1 MNNLTASNQQ
11 MAWMYL
17 GRGAWGGGSLV
28 AMLPSYISSSQS
40 AYSSHLGLAGLAGKS
55 HQTSFITSDTD
66 NATENMSLK
75 NKVRIF
81 TVDVFY
87 LIQLLNIYS
96 SHTSQ
101 SGKDADEKDW
111 GEKNY
116 RAEAPTAVF
125 WFRYLSQI

>member
-75 NKVRIF
+75 NKVRVF
-81 TVDVFY
+81 TVDGCV
-87 LIQLLNIYS
+87 LS
-96 SHTSQ
+96 
-101 SGKDADEKDW
+101 D
-111 GEKNY
+111 
-116 RAEAPTAVF
+116 PTTQHLQF
-125 WFRYLSQI
+125 PYISIREGCR